1 MDFLVRLA
9 LFALLEREPCTP
21 SELEAALLDLGLTVS
36 GADLVPYL
44 QKQHLEEGT
53 LGLVIGNRGRAYQ
66 LSPKGEERFLELKA
80 QWRRVQPQLEALLDP
95 DA

>member
-9 LFALLEREPCTP
+9 LYVLLEREPCTP
-21 SELEAALLDLGLTVS
+21 SELEAALMELGLTVS

-66 LSPKGEERFLELKA
+66 LTPKGEAHFLELKA

>member
-9 LFALLEREPCTP
+9 VYALLEREPCTP
-21 SELEAALLDLGLTVS
+21 SELEVALLELGLTVS
-36 GADLVPYL
+36 GADLAPYL

-53 LGLVIGNRGRAYQ
+53 LGLVVSNRGRAYQ
-66 LSPKGEERFLELKA
+66 LTQKGEERFLELKA